1 MNKKSSIYMRHSK
14 IVDIVS
20 IKMIKEK
27 SITYKPRKVSSPKDA
42 YDLFETFMIDSD
54 REKFLVAC
62 LNVKNES
69 VNISIVSIG
78 TISSSLIHPREVMKT
93 AILSNSNS
101 IIVAHNHPSGN
112 ITPSE
117 EDKNITSR
125 LVNVCD
131 MLGIKLLDHIII
143 GEEDQFFSFKQNS
156 LI

>member
-1 MNKKSSIYMRHSK
+1 MRHSK

-27 SITYKPRKVSSPKDA
+27 SIIYKPRKVSSPKDA

-62 LNVKNES
+62 LNVKNEP

-112 ITPSE
+112 IIPSE

-143 GEEDQFFSFKQNS
+143 GEDDQFFSFKQNS